1 MTDPTAGPADPRNRL
16 NDLTNREFMK
26 QTKSFWWSRPD
37 GEAPPLVS
45 PELAAAFLRWCRE
58 NEGDEAVE
66 RWLGQVTDSVLASV
80 TPPRDKLKAR
90 HPATFSETDI
100 ERLIRLFTK
109 PGERVLDPFLGS
121 GSTLIACARTGREGI
136 GVELIPEWAQTAR
149 ERIGAQRGDRPGQAA
164 LLPDA
169 GPPLTVIEG
178 DAREATAS
186 LPDDSVHFLVTSPPY
201 WSILGK
207 KSGMKAKAEREAK
220 GLPTKYSEHE
230 ADLGNIAD
238 YDEFLEVLGAVFEA
252 CARVLMPKRYACV
265 IVSDFRHGPRFYLY
279 HADLAR
285 VLERHGYALK
295 GITVLIQDNKNLY
308 PFGIPFQFI
317 SNVHHQYI
325 LILQRA

>member
-1 MTDPTAGPADPRNRL
+1 MTDPGTGSTDPRNRV
-16 NDLTNREFMK
+16 NDLSNREFMK
-26 QTKSFWWSRPD
+26 ETKSFWWSQPD

-66 RWLGQVTDSVLASV
+66 QWLGQVTDSVLASV

-121 GSTLIACARTGREGI
+121 GSTLIACARTGREGT
-136 GVELIPEWAQTAR
+136 GVELIPEWADTAR
-149 ERIGAQRGDRPGQAA
+149 ERLAQVGE
-164 LLPDA
+164 A
-169 GPPLTVIEG
+169 GLKQTVIEG
-178 DAREATAS
+178 DAREAALG
-186 LPDDSVHFLVTSPPY
+186 LPADSVDLLVTSPPY

-230 ADLGNIAD
+230 SDLGNIVE
-238 YDEFLEVLGAVFEA
+238 YDEFLEALGMVFEA
-252 CARVLMPKRYACV
+252 CAPALKPKRYACV
-265 IVSDFRHGPRFYLY
+265 IVSDFRHGPQFYLY
-279 HADLAR
+279 HADLAQ
-285 VLERHGYALK
+285 VLQRHGYALK

-308 PFGIPFQFI
+308 PFGIPYQFI

>member
-1 MTDPTAGPADPRNRL
+1 MTEPAAGPADPRNRL

-26 QTKSFWWSRPD
+26 ETKSFWWSQPD

-121 GSTLIACARTGREGI
+121 GSTLIACARTGREGL
-136 GVELIPEWAQTAR
+136 GAELIPEWAQTAR
-149 ERIGAQRGDRPGQAA
+149 ERLAQMGETGS
-164 LLPDA
+164 
-169 GPPLTVIEG
+169 PLTVIES
-178 DAREATAS
+178 DAREAMAD
-186 LPDDSVHFLVTSPPY
+186 LPDDSVQFLVTSPPY

-220 GLPTKYSEHE
+220 GLPTKYSDHE
-230 ADLGNIAD
+230 GDLGNIAD
-238 YDEFLEVLGAVFEA
+238 YDEFLEALGDVFGA

-265 IVSDFRHGPRFYLY
+265 IVSDFRHGSRFYLY

-285 VLERHGYALK
+285 VLQQHGYALK

-308 PFGIPFQFI
+308 PFGIPYQFI

-325 LILQRA
+325 LILQRS